1 MGDVHPQRQAE
12 FPAGIVKYEVVS
24 GWRAMD
30 AVQAVYKANT
40 TLSLADSAG
49 INLSLRTRDNFV
61 SELNGQVDLAFPYKS
76 ISLTSNDL
84 LAVPE
89 RSGDANELQPILS
102 SYSIPSMFSA
112 GVGSD
117 GTVESFTS
125 SPYGTVTF
133 SEGGSRRYHQLTA
146 IPGGLRRFQVNA
158 VLDPKNDRFAKTK
171 ISIPAGGRFSC
182 QLLFVR
188 KI

>member
-1 MGDVHPQRQAE
+1 MYLE
-12 FPAGIVKYEVVS
+12 NIK
-24 GWRAMD
+24 
-30 AVQAVYKANT
+30 NT
-40 TLSLADSAG
+40 
-49 INLSLRTRDNFV
+49 F
-61 SELNGQVDLAFPYKS
+61 
-76 ISLTSNDL
+76 
-84 LAVPE
+84 
-89 RSGDANELQPILS
+89 
-102 SYSIPSMFSA
+102 
-112 GVGSD
+112 
-117 GTVESFTS
+117 VESFTS